1 VSFRSNNTMNILVT
15 GGAGYIGS
23 HTCKALAREG
33 YKPITYDNLVYGHPW
48 AVKWG
53 PLEEGDI
60 ADRTRLDEVIL
71 KHRPEAV
78 VHFAAYT
85 YVGESVENPAKYY
98 RNNVAGTL
106 TLLEAMRDHGIDE
119 IIFSSTCAVYG
130 NPDSIPIA
138 EDHAQQP
145 ISPYGA
151 SKQMIER
158 ILRDFDR
165 AHRIRSVSLRYFNAA
180 GADPEGDIGEDH
192 DPETHLIPLVIQAAL
207 GQRSH
212 LEIYGTDYPTPDG
225 TAIRDYIHVTDLAE
239 AHVKA
244 LSYLENKGTSLTIN
258 LGTGKGYSA
267 REVISG
273 IERVAGRP
281 VPARN
286 SPRRPG
292 DSSILLANAKQASK
306 TLNWQPRYTDIDP
319 IVESAWRWHKSLRDK
334 P

>member
-1 VSFRSNNTMNILVT
+1 MSFRNNTMNILVT

-33 YKPITYDNLVYGHPW
+33 YNPITYDNLVYGHPW

-71 KHRPEAV
+71 KHGPEAV

-138 EDHAQQP
+138 EDHAQRP

-158 ILRDFDR
+158 ILRDFDL
-165 AHRIRSVSLRYFNAA
+165 AHRIRAVSLRYFNAA
-180 GADPEGDIGEDH
+180 GADPEGDLGEDH

-207 GQRSH
+207 GQRPH
-212 LEIYGTDYPTPDG
+212 VEIYGTDYPTPDG

-258 LGTGKGYSA
+258 LGTGKGYSV

-292 DSSILLANAKQASK
+292 DSPILLADAKQASK

-319 IVESAWRWHKSLRDK
+319 IVESAWRWHKTHRDK